1 MFRKLLLIAMLL
13 ALAPALIFAQDGKL
27 RGRVTDKET
36 GEPLIGVNI
45 VLEGTTLGAA
55 TDANGD
61 YVVLGVPPGVYTVR
75 VSYIGYQ
82 TLVVSNIRIS
92 AGITTTRDFQL
103 QSTALEV
110 EALEIV
116 AERPIVQRNTTN
128 TVRMTTQEDIEHI
141 PIRGL
146 QNIVAL
152 NAGTVQQ
159 DGVLHVRGGRAGE
172 IAYYVDGATATN
184 PLFNSE
190 NISVIQEAIEEI
202 QLQAGGYTAEY
213 GGANSAVVRTT
224 VRTGGPQFK
233 ATIDYRTDDFAKA
246 GQTFLG
252 DTYSYGYRNGVVTL
266 SGPLPGMNKFRYFLA
281 YQFNAMRNRNP
292 SFIKAFRFS
301 GLTDDGF
308 EGRQVGEPL
317 PGDVAFLANHLPN
330 NWYRNHS
337 IQGTLVYD
345 FSAHLKFRLTG
356 SFTHDKRRN
365 GFYNFRSALTNL
377 FWKRQSISLTKR
389 GLLSLKA
396 THLINPKTFYEVNV
410 NFSTRSFKS
419 FDPVFGDN
427 WQAYVDSVENAKHG
441 FTGWQDRYLG
451 PPAYSTIN
459 NFEFTAPY
467 APINSY
473 EKNSQ
478 TSIGASIDF
487 TSQVT
492 SNWELK
498 AGGRF
503 DYWTMRRYRV
513 GGIRQALTFLYGID
527 GNTPR
532 TFESERE
539 RIIRLTKAGFFTY
552 YGYDVDGNRVDS
564 GPNGPRNPLFA
575 SLYIQNKLEYR
586 DLIINLGLRYERF
599 DIKILKPDNPFDPKF
614 DQKLDWIDENSLVE
628 VGKYEYL
635 LPRVTFSFPV
645 TDRTV
650 FYALYG
656 KYAQMPSLNQIYR
669 GLRLLS
675 ATVSPRTRSPYGF
688 WGLLAAW
695 TAKPERTTSY
705 ELGLRQ
711 AITDNF
717 AFTITSFYRDLRD
730 QLRYDRVYSPDG
742 SVIIS
747 GLVNNDFGTVKGI
760 ELTLELRRTKRLAGR
775 INYTL
780 SDARG
785 TGSETRS
792 TRVAV
797 SDATIARYPTLIYP
811 FDYNQRHRGTIM
823 LDYRFA
829 KDEGGWLSG
838 SGLNLILYFN
848 SGHSYTKIKEPQD
861 LGQASPWTIGMRATA
876 DPRGR
881 IPDEPINHS
890 TTPWNFNVDLTLNKV
905 FYFGNFNMEVYV
917 NVLNV
922 FNTKNV
928 INVYPTTGTAEDDGW
943 LRSPLAAQFY
953 EIPNYVD
960 FYRTVNLAN
969 RWAYQWATGN
979 DIYGPPR
986 QVRFGLKFEF

>member
-1 MFRKLLLIAMLL
+1 MVRKLMLL
-13 ALAPALIFAQDGKL
+13 CVLLSVVPALVFAQDGKL

-55 TDANGD
+55 TDVNGD
-61 YVVLGVPPGVYTVR
+61 YIVLGIPPGVYTVR

-82 TLVVSNIRIS
+82 PLVVSNIRIS
-92 AGITTTRDFQL
+92 AGMTTTRDFQL

-116 AERPIVQRNTTN
+116 AQRPIVQRNTTN
-128 TVRMTTQEDIEHI
+128 TVRMTTQEDIQHI

-146 QNIVAL
+146 QNIIAL

-159 DGVLHVRGGRAGE
+159 DGELHVRGGRAGE

-202 QLQAGGYTAEY
+202 QLQAGGYTAEF

-224 VRTGGPQFK
+224 VRTGGPEFK
-233 ATIDYRTDDFAKA
+233 ATVDYRTDDFAHA
-246 GQTFLG
+246 GDTFLG
-252 DTYSYGYRNGVVTL
+252 THSYGYRNGVVTL
-266 SGPLPGMNKFRYFLA
+266 SGPLPGMDKLRYFLA
-281 YQFNAMRNRNP
+281 YQFNGMRDRNP
-292 SFIKAFRFS
+292 SFITPFRFS

-308 EGRQVGEPL
+308 EGRAVGDSL
-317 PGDVAFLANHLPN
+317 PGDVAFLENHLPN
-330 NWYRNHS
+330 NWYRDHT
-337 IQGTLVYD
+337 IQGTMVYD
-345 FSAHLKFRLTG
+345 MSAHLKFRLTG
-356 SFTHDKRRN
+356 SYSHDLRRN
-365 GFYNFRSALTNL
+365 GFFNFRQALTNL
-377 FWKRQSISLTKR
+377 FWEREYLSRTKR
-389 GLLSLKA
+389 GLLSLKV
-396 THLINPKTFYEVNV
+396 THLINPKTFYEFNI
-410 NFSTRSFKS
+410 NYSARSFKS
-419 FDPVFGDN
+419 YDPVFGDN

-451 PPAYSTIN
+451 PPNYSTIN
-459 NFEFTAPY
+459 NFEFTPPH

-473 EKNSQ
+473 QINSQ
-478 TSIGASIDF
+478 SSIGASVDF

-503 DYWTMRRYRV
+503 DYWTMRLYSV

-532 TFESERE
+532 TFENERE
-539 RIIRLTKAGFFTY
+539 RQIRLTKAGFFNY
-552 YGYDVDGNRVDS
+552 YGYDVDGNKVDS
-564 GPNGPRNPLFA
+564 GPGGPRHPFFA
-575 SLYIQNKLEYR
+575 SLYVQNKLEFR

-599 DIKILKPDNPFDPKF
+599 DIKAYRPDNLANPKF
-614 DQKLDWIDENSLVE
+614 DEKLDWIDESSLVTTE
-628 VGKYEYL
+628 AYEYL

-656 KYAQMPSLNQIYR
+656 KYAQMPSLNQVYS
-669 GLRLLS
+669 GLRSLS
-675 ATVSPRTRSPYGF
+675 QTVSPVTRSPYGF
-688 WGLLAAW
+688 FGQLAGF

-711 AITDNF
+711 ALTDNF

-730 QLRYDRVYSPDG
+730 QLRWDRVYGEDG
-742 SVIIS
+742 SVLFS
-747 GLVNNDFGTVKGI
+747 GLANNDFGTVKGI

-775 INYTL
+775 VNYTL

-829 KDEGGWLSG
+829 KGDGGWLSG
-838 SGLNLILYFN
+838 SGLNMILYFN

-881 IPDEPINHS
+881 IPDEPINSS
-890 TTPWNFNVDLTLNKV
+890 TTPWNFNIDVTLNKV
-905 FYFGNFNMEVYV
+905 FYFGNFNVEVYA
-917 NVLNV
+917 NILNLL
-922 FNTKNV
+922 NTKNI

-960 FYRTVNLAN
+960 FYTTVNLQN

-979 DIYGPPR
+979 DIYGTPR
-986 QVRFGLKFEF
+986 QIRFGIKFEF